1 MKKKILCLA
10 MAVVMAAGIQT
21 TAFAKEYKGADGWQ
35 VTFNGSKMNS
45 NFKDSDIAD
54 SMTEV
59 QPGDSIEL
67 QVNLKNEDSGKTD
80 WYMTNEVV
88 QTLEEAQNSASG
100 GAYEYKL
107 IYVGADNSEKVLY
120 DSQTVGGEGSSTF
133 GEGLKSV
140 DGSLEQYFYLGR
152 LGKGESGTVRLKVG
166 VEGETATNGY
176 QQTLAKLRMN
186 FAVEKVKEGQTINKN
201 KVIKEK
207 NLVKTSSVKT
217 GDTSKLFL
225 MCACALISG
234 LLLLAAGI
242 YLLNNHSE
250 QKKGHH
256 RKGES

>member
-1 MKKKILCLA
+1 MKKKILCL
-10 MAVVMAAGIQT
+10 MVAVVLTAGIQT

-35 VTFNGSKMNS
+35 VTFDGSRMNS

-88 QTLEEAQNSASG
+88 QTLEEAQESASG

-107 IYVGADNSEKVLY
+107 TYVGADNIEKVLY
-120 DSQTVGGEGSSTF
+120 DSETVGGEGSSVA
-133 GEGLKSV
+133 GEGLKQV

-152 LGKGESGTVRLKVG
+152 LSKGESGTVHLRVG

-201 KVIKEK
+201 KVIQEK
-207 NLVKTSSVKT
+207 NLIRTNPVKT

-225 MCACALISG
+225 LCACALISG
-234 LLLLAAGI
+234 LLLLAVGM

-250 QKKGHH
+250 QRNGHH